1 MTYRGVVRGTTIEL
15 EQPLPFPEGQ
25 PVCVEVRPEAPE
37 AGHAAALLAAIRKPS
52 GLQPGDVEAM
62 ERAIE
67 EGKLPVSDGAIFD
80 AP

>member
-1 MTYRGVVRGTTIEL
+1 MTYKGVVRGTTIEL
-15 EQPLPFPEGQ
+15 EHPLPFPEGQ
-25 PVCVEVRPEAPE
+25 QVCVEVRAEA
-37 AGHAAALLAAIRKPS
+37 AAIGTAAALLAAIRKPS

-67 EGKLPVSDGAIFD
+67 DGELSVSDGAIFD